1 MSKVIHSSRL
11 NMVHFLRAL
20 MEEVLPLKEWE
31 KKTNN
36 VKKNQHILVAGLFFL
51 SVHGSC
57 AKVLGD
63 GNARYSW
70 RAD

>member
-1 MSKVIHSSRL
+1 
-11 NMVHFLRAL
+11 